1 MPIWPACCESP
12 HQMNQGNTDAN
23 RSSPQEHAMIAATA
37 FAAVGLVVVAFL
49 NRIP

>member
-1 MPIWPACCESP
+1 M
-12 HQMNQGNTDAN
+12 G
-23 RSSPQEHAMIAATA
+23 RKEHVMIFATA